1 MAELMSELC
10 EKGVELIWKQCN
22 EALFPQGLEYLKEAA
37 EKGDAEA
44 LFFLGHCCSW
54 GDGSV
59 GFNDKKAYEYYLAGA
74 QAGSIRCVLGA
85 ARAGQYDDRMKRAS
99 RYSLNESFELVAE
112 AAKRGDAFSAYQ
124 IAEAFFYEDV
134 YEILPKSERWAGHCF
149 KWYEEAGDG
158 GIVKAMR
165 KAGSFCFSGTYT
177 LKNEKRGLYW
187 AEKAAASG
195 DAWGL
200 LHMGLYT
207 LERQEFE
214 AAFAYFYAASCQGDE
229 TSPFYLGELYMNGL
243 GIEQDFP
250 QAAAC
255 FEEAARHENREALLR
270 LGELYSEETF
280 RDDEKAYYWYSR
292 AYGCGKKEAGLA
304 LARFCLA
311 PGEHRDLQKAESLLT
326 EYASEDNHW
335 ADQKEACLLL
345 GQMYEGQT
353 EGMPETDWNRAVE
366 YYERGAAQGSEMC
379 KERLG
384 RLYFEGETVVQDYD
398 RAFLF
403 LQECREKGLLQDALP
418 LAFLYQNGYGCEK
431 DERKAAELYLEAANK
446 EKNKDA
452 YYELGKLYE
461 RGEQIPQDLEQ
472 AVDYYRQ
479 AALYGHDGAR
489 KCLSHFK
496 RNFFGKWKRVR

>member
-10 EKGVELIWKQCN
+10 EKGVDLIWKQCN
-22 EALFPQGLEYLKEAA
+22 EALFPQGLKYLEEAA

-44 LFFLGHCCSW
+44 LFFLGYCCSW

-59 GFNDKKAYEYYLAGA
+59 GFNDKKAYEYYLTGA
-74 QAGSIRCVLGA
+74 QAGSVRCVLGA
-85 ARAGQYDDRMKRAS
+85 VRAGQYDDRMKHAS
-99 RYSLNESFELVAE
+99 RYSLGESFELVTE

-124 IAEAFFYEDV
+124 IAEAFFCEDV

-149 KWYEEAGDG
+149 QWYEKAGEG

-165 KAGSFCFSGTYT
+165 RAGSFCFSGTYT
-177 LKNEKRGLYW
+177 LKNEERGIYW

-207 LERQEFE
+207 VGCQDFE
-214 AAFAYFYAASCQGDE
+214 AAFAYFYAACCQGDE

-243 GIEQDFP
+243 GIEQDFS

-255 FEEAARHENREALLR
+255 FEEAARHENREAPLR
-270 LGELYSEETF
+270 LGQLYSEETF
-280 RDDEKAYYWYSR
+280 QDNEKAYYWYSR
-292 AYGCGKKEAGLA
+292 AYGCGKREAGLA
-304 LARFCLA
+304 LARLCLA
-311 PGEHRDLQKAESLLT
+311 AGEHQDLQKSEKLLT
-326 EYASEDNHW
+326 EYVSEDNRW
-335 ADQKEACLLL
+335 EDQNEACLLL
-345 GQMYEGQT
+345 GQLYEGKI
-353 EGMPETDWNRAVE
+353 EGASGVDWNRAVE
-366 YYERGAAQGSEMC
+366 YYERGAAQGNEAC
-379 KERLG
+379 RERLG
-384 RLYFEGETVVQDYD
+384 YLYFEGEKVLQDYS

-403 LQECREKGLLQDALP
+403 LKESREKGLLQDVLP

-431 DERKAAELYLEAANK
+431 DERKAAELYLEAAK
-446 EKNKDA
+446 QKKNGDA

-461 RGEQIPQDLEQ
+461 KGEQIPQDLEQ

-479 AALYGHDGAR
+479 AALCGHDGAR
-489 KCLSHFK
+489 RCLSHFK

>member
-1 MAELMSELC
+1 
-10 EKGVELIWKQCN
+10 
-22 EALFPQGLEYLKEAA
+22 
-37 EKGDAEA
+37 
-44 LFFLGHCCSW
+44 
-54 GDGSV
+54 
-59 GFNDKKAYEYYLAGA
+59 
-74 QAGSIRCVLGA
+74 
-85 ARAGQYDDRMKRAS
+85 
-99 RYSLNESFELVAE
+99 
-112 AAKRGDAFSAYQ
+112 
-124 IAEAFFYEDV
+124 
-134 YEILPKSERWAGHCF
+134 
-149 KWYEEAGDG
+149 
-158 GIVKAMR
+158 MR

>member
-22 EALFPQGLEYLKEAA
+22 EELFPQGLEYLEKAA

-44 LFFLGHCCSW
+44 LFFLGYCCSW

-59 GFNDKKAYEYYLAGA
+59 GFNDKRAYEYYLAGA
-74 QAGSIRCVLGA
+74 RAGSVRCVLGA
-85 ARAGQYDDRMKRAS
+85 VRSGQYDDRMKQLS
-99 RYSLNESFELVAE
+99 RYSLNESFELLTE
-112 AAKRGDAFSAYQ
+112 AAKKGDAFSAYQ

-134 YEILPKSERWAGHCF
+134 YEILPKSESWAGHCF
-149 KWYEEAGDG
+149 KWYERAGEG

-165 KAGSFCFSGTYT
+165 RAGSCCFSGTYP
-177 LKNEKRGLYW
+177 LKDEEKGIFW

-195 DAWGL
+195 DVWGL

-207 LERQEFE
+207 VENQDFE
-214 AAFAYFYAASCQGDE
+214 AAFAYFYAAACQGDE
-229 TSPFYLGELYMNGL
+229 TSPYYLGELYMNGL
-243 GIEQDFP
+243 GVEQNFS
-250 QAAAC
+250 QAAVC
-255 FEEAARHENREALLR
+255 FEEAAKHENREALLR
-270 LGELYSEETF
+270 LGQLYSEETF
-280 RDDEKAYYWYSR
+280 RDEERAYYWYSR
-292 AYGCGKKEAGLA
+292 AYGCGKREAGLP
-304 LARFCLA
+304 LARLCLI
-311 PGEHRDLQKAESLLT
+311 PGEHWDLKKAEQLLV
-326 EYASEDNHW
+326 EYASENNHW
-335 ADQKEACLLL
+335 EDQDEACLLL
-345 GQMYEGQT
+345 GRIYEGEI
-353 EGMPETDWNRAVE
+353 EGKEVPDWDKAIE
-366 YYERGAAQGSEMC
+366 YYERGAAQGNKEC

-384 RLYFEGETVVQDYD
+384 YLYFEGEKVFQDYN

-403 LQECREKGLLQDALP
+403 FQECREKGSLKDSLP
-418 LAFLYQNGYGCEK
+418 LAFLYQNGYGCDK
-431 DERKAAELYLEAANK
+431 DEKKAAELYLEAAQK

-461 RGEQIPQDLEQ
+461 KGKQIPQDLEQ

-489 KCLSHFK
+489 RCLSHFK